1 VSTAGASGIPAS
13 PGGAGASAGGARTL
27 IAYRQCESLTRAA
40 AGNFYY
46 GIRLLPAPK
55 RRAMCA
61 VYAYARRVDDIGD
74 GALAPEEKLRRLDA
88 VGAALMGSSVEDPDP
103 VMAAL
108 ADARERFGL
117 PEQALE
123 DLIAG
128 VRMDVLGASYANFR
142 ELELYCR
149 RVAGSIGRLCLA
161 IFGTQA
167 PGGGPRRPVL
177 GGVAEP
183 PGGAVGPVDSEA
195 EPAGGEPVSVEEE
208 EPPLTVEQMAD
219 ALGVA
224 MQITNIVRDLREDA
238 EHGRVYVPAREL
250 VRYHLH
256 DDGPLDAAALAVL
269 AREGIIADAKVVAGF
284 GGGDVGQLY
293 ALMRF
298 QCLRARG
305 WFHRG
310 LALVEHLDR
319 RSAACVLAMA
329 GIYLR
334 VLRRIEEHPDEA
346 LADRVSL
353 GPHEK
358 AWVAGRALLGRG
370 VPEQHPAER
379 LRDEDEYGKASEDED
394 AAAGEDESAASEEDS
409 AGLG

>member
-1 VSTAGASGIPAS
+1 VSADT
-13 PGGAGASAGGARTL
+13 ARTL

-74 GALAPEEKLRRLDA
+74 GELAPKEKLRRLDT
-88 VGAALMGSSVEDPDP
+88 VERALGRASVEDPDP

-117 PEQALE
+117 PRQALE

-128 VRMDVLGASYANFR
+128 VRMDVLGTSYASFA
-142 ELELYCR
+142 ELEPYCR

-161 IFGTQA
+161 IFGTRA
-167 PGGGPRRPVL
+167 P
-177 GGVAEP
+177 AEE
-183 PGGAVGPVDSEA
+183 V
-195 EPAGGEPVSVEEE
+195 EP
-208 EPPLTVEQMAD
+208 MAD

-238 EHGRVYVPAREL
+238 EHGRVYLPTRDL

-256 DDGPLDAAALAVL
+256 DDGALDAPALAAL
-269 AREGIIADAKVVAGF
+269 AREGTVADAQVIAGF
-284 GGGDVGQLY
+284 DGGDVGQLY

-310 LALVEHLDR
+310 LVLLGHLDR

-334 VLRRIEEHPDEA
+334 VLHRIEERPDAA
-346 LADRVSL
+346 LARRVSL
-353 GPHEK
+353 SAHEK
-358 AWVAGRALLGRG
+358 AWVASRALAGKG
-370 VPEQHPAER
+370 VPEQHPAEV
-379 LRDEDEYGKASEDED
+379 LR
-394 AAAGEDESAASEEDS
+394 EED
-409 AGLG
+409 

>member
-1 VSTAGASGIPAS
+1 VSAEV
-13 PGGAGASAGGARTL
+13 ARTRL
-27 IAYRQCESLTRAA
+27 AYKQCESLTRAA

-74 GALAPEEKLRRLDA
+74 GELAGEEKLRRLDA
-88 VGAALMGSSVEDPDP
+88 LQSALGELSPADPDP

-108 ADARERFGL
+108 ADACERFAL
-117 PEQALE
+117 PLDALE
-123 DLIAG
+123 DLLAG
-128 VRMDVLGASYANFR
+128 VRMDVLETSYATFP

-161 IFGTQA
+161 IFGSRA
-167 PGGGPRRPVL
+167 P
-177 GGVAEP
+177 A
-183 PGGAVGPVDSEA
+183 AA
-195 EPAGGEPVSVEEE
+195 ATPAAQ
-208 EPPLTVEQMAD
+208 LAD
-219 ALGVA
+219 DLGVA

-238 EHGRVYVPAREL
+238 GRGRVYLPARDL

-256 DDGPLDAAALAVL
+256 DDGPLNAVALAALA
-269 AREGIIADAKVVAGF
+269 REASVADAEVVAGF

-293 ALMRF
+293 ALTRF
-298 QCLRARG
+298 QCLRARD

-310 LALVEHLDR
+310 LPLLELLDR

-334 VLRRIEEHPDEA
+334 VLRRIETAPDA
-346 LADRVSL
+346 AFAQRVSL
-353 GPHEK
+353 TVREK
-358 AWVAGRALLGRG
+358 AWVAGRALLGKG
-370 VPEQHPAER
+370 VPERHPAER
-379 LRDEDEYGKASEDED
+379 LPAEA
-394 AAAGEDESAASEEDS
+394 
-409 AGLG
+409 

>member
-1 VSTAGASGIPAS
+1 VAPVSPEA
-13 PGGAGASAGGARTL
+13 ARTQL
-27 IAYRQCESLTRAA
+27 AYRQCESLTRAA

-74 GALAPEEKLRRLDA
+74 GELADAEKLRRLDA
-88 VGAALMGSSVEDPDP
+88 LQTALAELSPADPDP

-108 ADARERFGL
+108 ADARVRFAL
-117 PEQALE
+117 PADALE

-128 VRMDVLGASYANFR
+128 VRMDVLGTSYASFA

-161 IFGTQA
+161 IFGSRA
-167 PGGGPRRPVL
+167 PASPNGQVGDEPGHDGGPGQEGAPSQD
-177 GGVAEP
+177 GAPEQDGVPRTA
-183 PGGAVGPVDSEA
+183 SQ
-195 EPAGGEPVSVEEE
+195 
-208 EPPLTVEQMAD
+208 LAD
-219 ALGVA
+219 DLGVA

-238 EHGRVYVPAREL
+238 ARGRVYLPAKDL

-256 DDGPLDAAALAVL
+256 DDGPLDAVALTALADE
-269 AREGIIADAKVVAGF
+269 ASIADAEVVAGF

-293 ALMRF
+293 ALTRF
-298 QCLRARG
+298 QCLRARD

-310 LALVEHLDR
+310 LPLLGLLDR

-334 VLRRIEEHPDEA
+334 VLHRIEERPDSA
-346 LADRVSL
+346 FAQRVSL
-353 GPHEK
+353 TVREK
-358 AWVAGRALLGRG
+358 AWVAGRALLGKG
-370 VPEQHPAER
+370 VPERHPAER
-379 LRDEDEYGKASEDED
+379 LPA
-394 AAAGEDESAASEEDS
+394 EE
-409 AGLG
+409 

>member
-1 VSTAGASGIPAS
+1 M
-13 PGGAGASAGGARTL
+13 SAGVAL
-27 IAYRQCESLTRAA
+27 AYRQCESLTRSA

-46 GIRLLPAPK
+46 GIRLLPAAK

-74 GALAPEEKLRRLDA
+74 GPLQAAEKLRRLAAVERALGELSVDDA
-88 VGAALMGSSVEDPDP
+88 DP

-108 ADARERFGL
+108 ADARERFAL
-117 PEQALE
+117 PQDALE

-128 VRMDVLGASYANFR
+128 VRMDVQGTAYESFA

-161 IFGTQA
+161 IFGTHSH
-167 PGGGPRRPVL
+167 
-177 GGVAEP
+177 AETAQSR
-183 PGGAVGPVDSEA
+183 AVREA
-195 EPAGGEPVSVEEE
+195 LMDAE
-208 EPPLTVEQMAD
+208 EPPLTPEQMAD

-238 EHGRVYVPAREL
+238 EHGRVYIPARDL

-256 DDGPLDAAALAVL
+256 DERALDADALAALA
-269 AREGIIADAKVVAGF
+269 REATTADAQVVAGF
-284 GGGDVGQLY
+284 GGEDVGQLF

-298 QCLRARG
+298 QLLRARN

-310 LALVEHLDR
+310 LLLLGYLDR

-334 VLRRIEEHPDEA
+334 VLRRVEERPDHA
-346 LADRVSL
+346 LAQRASL
-353 GPHEK
+353 SAREK

-370 VPEQHPAER
+370 VPEPHPAER
-379 LRDEDEYGKASEDED
+379 LRPEDEQ
-394 AAAGEDESAASEEDS
+394 
-409 AGLG
+409 